1 MRAAIDPR
9 TPAIVGVGQ
18 SSERIDDPDY
28 RRMSAVELAAQAARA
43 ALRDCGADVSAAARR
58 IDTVA
63 GVRQFEISTPWAS
76 ASALLRRRRQQLL
89 DARDR
94 RDGAR
99 NA

>member
-9 TPAIVGVGQ
+9 TPVIVGVGQ

-28 RRMSAVELAAQAARA
+28 RRMSAVELAAQAAR
-43 ALRDCGADVSAAARR
+43 DVSAAARR